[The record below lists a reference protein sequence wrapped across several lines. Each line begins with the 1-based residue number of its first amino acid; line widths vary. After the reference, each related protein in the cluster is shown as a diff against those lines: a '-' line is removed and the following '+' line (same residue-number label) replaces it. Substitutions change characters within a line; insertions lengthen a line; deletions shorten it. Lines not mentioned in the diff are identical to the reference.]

1 MTGEQSQDVWTPP
14 ACMATTPEP
23 TTTTPEPPTTI
34 WGEGALEDARIENDK
49 LKEKIDGLKQHY
61 APIGIRV
68 YEALKDAA
76 FHKFESYVARQ
87 TVR

>member
-1 MTGEQSQDVWTPP
+1 MDVWTPP

-34 WGEGALEDARIENDK
+34 WGEGALEEARIENEK

-68 YEALKDAA
+68 YEALKDSA

-87 TVR
+87 AVSTKGLK